1 MRENSSLRMRKN
13 ELSKRTIRF
22 FHARLLT
29 LGFCLMSLAVKGD
42 AVETPLY
49 AIVEPKLSC
58 EQAAQLST
66 QTIERL
72 GYTLTTSVSTP
83 EQRTTLTAVRTTANK
98 QDELTVTISCDSAGA
113 RVEAVPDLSP
123 CEQANQRVTM
133 AMTQLGFTLTST
145 FPARMGSRGFMQGT
159 REGAHGQE
167 TVTATIICRTEAILM
182 DTPADSPLLKSS
194 EFLQPISDVRRSF
207 FALFKPM
214 AAALTQRK

>member
-1 MRENSSLRMRKN
+1 M
-13 ELSKRTIRF
+13 TIRF
-22 FHARLLT
+22 FRSGLLT
-29 LGFCLMSLAVKGD
+29 LGVCLMSMAMKGD
-42 AVETPLY
+42 AVQTPLY
-49 AIVEPKLSC
+49 TIVEPKLSC
-58 EQAAQLST
+58 EQATQLST

-72 GYTLTTSVSTP
+72 GYTLTTSVSTS
-83 EQRTTLTAVRTTANK
+83 EQETILTAVRTTANK

-145 FPARMGSRGFMQGT
+145 FPARMGSRGVMQGT

-182 DTPADSPLLKSS
+182 DTPADSPLLKSP
-194 EFLQPISDVRRSF
+194 EFLQPISDVRRGF

-214 AAALTQRK
+214 AAAITQRK